1 MNSAPDQGLMFDR
14 LHADSSM
21 ELGVSHSSS
30 TAFSTAELRS
40 ADLRSAKHR
49 GSARRAALRSAINTH
64 IGSRIRTLRLGS
76 GKTQAELGAAL
87 GLTNQQVQKYE
98 KGANGMNLDKVWC
111 TADYFGVDVA
121 YFIEGLSE
129 AVAQHA
135 NGDDTRSGEQ
145 AEHRR
150 LRLALA
156 DALHRTRSPKLLR
169 SMLQLLRAA
178 GVTDETED
186 ERAEAVGADQDYD

>member
-1 MNSAPDQGLMFDR
+1 MY
-14 LHADSSM
+14 ADDSV
-21 ELGVSHSSS
+21 ELG
-30 TAFSTAELRS
+30 TAHIGPTSYPSVASRAVDLQLARLR
-40 ADLRSAKHR
+40 
-49 GSARRAALRSAINTH
+49 GGARRAALRSAINMH

-98 KGANGMNLDKVWC
+98 KGANGMNLDKLWC
-111 TADYFGVDVA
+111 TADYFGVDVS
-121 YFIEGLSE
+121 YFLEGLAE
-129 AVAQHA
+129 AVASQT
-135 NGDDTRSGEQ
+135 NGGDDARQGDQ

-178 GVTDETED
+178 GVTDEEEAADD
-186 ERAEAVGADQDYD
+186 EPVEANGADRDDD

>member
-1 MNSAPDQGLMFDR
+1 MFDG
-14 LHADSSM
+14 LHADISM
-21 ELGVSHSSS
+21 EFGVAHSSP
-30 TAFSTAELRS
+30 TTFSTAELRS

-49 GSARRAALRSAINTH
+49 GGARRAALRGAINTH
-64 IGSRIRTLRLGS
+64 IGGRIRTLRLGS

-111 TADYFGVDVA
+111 TADYFGVEVG
-121 YFIEGLSE
+121 YFIEGLAE

-135 NGDDTRSGEQ
+135 NGEETRTGEQ

-178 GVTDETED
+178 GVTDESED
-186 ERAEAVGADQDYD
+186 ERAEAAAADQDCDW